1 MWQDTINYVSLC
13 SANQLQ
19 LWTKPLHASYH
30 IIDFDLAKAEKI
42 YDQSFFSLPC
52 SFVKCPLE
60 EKSNLTSQSVS
71 QSANQQAN
79 QSISQSVK

>member
-1 MWQDTINYVSLC
+1 MWRDTINYVCLC

-42 YDQSFFSLPC
+42 YDQSFFFTSLQLC
-52 SFVKCPLE
+52 EMSTRGKKQL
-60 EKSNLTSQSVS
+60 NQSVS
-71 QSANQQAN
+71 QSISKPA
-79 QSISQSVK
+79 SQSVN